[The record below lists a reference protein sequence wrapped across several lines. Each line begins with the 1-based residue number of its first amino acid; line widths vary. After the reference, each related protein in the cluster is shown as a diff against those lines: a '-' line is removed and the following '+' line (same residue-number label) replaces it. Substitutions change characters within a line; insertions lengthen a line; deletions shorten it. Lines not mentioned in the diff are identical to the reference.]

1 MDAEKVKAALQKATE
16 DKSNLANDDGTS
28 TAGHKKRVYNSM
40 QHSNHS
46 EQVSVEDMEAY
57 RMLKVQKE
65 DPMAGLLNSEE
76 LLEYK

>member
-16 DKSNLANDDGTS
+16 DKSSLTNEDGTS
-28 TAGHKKRVYNSM
+28 SGHKKRGYNSM

-76 LLEYK
+76 LLEYKK